1 MLKTTPNPELE
12 VQLDLLVDDELPD
25 PNRVQILRQLDA
37 VPTGWRMLALRFLER
52 QVEHKVFH
60 NYEATSTQQPVYP
73 EMTQTASLSFPAPK
87 RRYFRHAAGLGI
99 ILLLGAGLWLNLK
112 QPQTVTPQN
121 QTAQST
127 VNIILP
133 GSLNGG
139 TATIKVPVQ
148 VGSSTLS
155 RISANEAP
163 GDNQQLLIVAD
174 DNDHIIALPVVAL
187 GPTIY

>member
-1 MLKTTPNPELE
+1 MRKVTPNTELE

-25 PNRVQILRQLDA
+25 PNRVQILRQLDT

-60 NYEATSTQQPVYP
+60 NYTAVSTPAPVYP
-73 EMTQTASLSFPAPK
+73 VVPTAPLSFPTPQ
-87 RRYFRHAAGLGI
+87 RHYFRYAAGLGI
-99 ILLLGAGLWLNLK
+99 ILLLGVGLWLNLK
-112 QPQTVTPQN
+112 QTQTINPLDQ
-121 QTAQST
+121 AALST

-148 VGSSTLS
+148 GRST
-155 RISANEAP
+155 IAQITANEAP

-187 GPTIY
+187 GQTIY